1 VATIGG
7 GREVVALNQIGFD
20 VDGFECNRQL
30 FEFAEKLFE
39 EENVSGEFHL
49 ALPDA
54 VWHFGRIFDGAIIGW
69 GAYMLIQGRAGRID
83 FLKKMREQIRDGVPL
98 LVSFFA
104 RQPDDVY
111 FRRIYATANFFRA
124 LSGREK
130 IELGDDDI
138 NPLTFFHWFSEAEIN
153 VEFAEAD
160 FTMVYY
166 STHEYGHAASP
177 TA

>member
-49 ALPDA
+49 APPGPP

-69 GAYMLIQGRAGRID
+69 GLIC
-83 FLKKMREQIRDGVPL
+83 
-98 LVSFFA
+98 
-104 RQPDDVY
+104 
-111 FRRIYATANFFRA
+111 
-124 LSGREK
+124 
-130 IELGDDDI
+130 
-138 NPLTFFHWFSEAEIN
+138 
-153 VEFAEAD
+153 
-160 FTMVYY
+160 
-166 STHEYGHAASP
+166 
-177 TA
+177 